1 MKRWACL
8 LALALALPAAAQD
21 KNKDKDKGKKAAEQ
35 KPAPAGPDELI
46 KQAEAKSAGGEHD
59 AAAELLRKAAEMPG
73 APTDVNLRLGR
84 VLEAKGEMD
93 TAIDAY
99 KAASDKLAG
108 PAKGEALGRM
118 AVLQDTRGMGEARA
132 TAEAAHAAD
141 PEGAWPAI
149 AMAHLRAG
157 EGKGDEA
164 VALAQKA
171 AAGGGAA
178 ASVALGHAQEARGDV
193 AAAETAYRA
202 ALEDAQQKV
211 AASVGLARV
220 LRKTG
225 RAGEAE
231 PLLKAA
237 LEAAPGAVNA
247 YKESARV
254 KIALGRASEA
264 MGDAATAAALA
275 ESDPEAKALAV
286 EVAVAKATEYLRT
299 NQADLAIQDLT
310 KLRDENPGLAA
321 ARVGLAKAYVAKRQA
336 DPAVAELREA
346 VKLEAANG
354 EAQFQ
359 LGQVLHL
366 MKRDAAGAVP
376 AYEKALAVDPGNLD
390 YRTALGAALL
400 EAKEYDRAVAELG
413 KVAEAPSY
421 KKADA
426 WLYMGAA
433 HLAAKRYKDAI
444 AALEK
449 ASAAAPDN
457 PQVQG
462 YLAWSYFGLKDAKNF
477 KVYGAKAKALGTKDT
492 QLLAYLTRVE
502 AGEEIK

>member
-1 MKRWACL
+1 MRRWACL
-8 LALALALPAAAQD
+8 LALALAVAVPAAAQD
-21 KNKDKDKGKKAAEQ
+21 KSKDKSKKAAEQ
-35 KPAPAGPDELI
+35 KPAPITIDDLVR
-46 KQAEAKSAGGEHD
+46 QAEEKSAAGEHD
-59 AAAELLRKAAEMPG
+59 AAAELLGKAAGMPAATG
-73 APTDVNLRLGR
+73 DVSLRLGR

-99 KAASDKLAG
+99 KAASDKLTG
-108 PAKGEALGRM
+108 PPKGEALGRM
-118 AVLQDTRGMGEARA
+118 AVLQRVRGMAEAPA
-132 TAEAAHAAD
+132 TAEAAAAAD
-141 PEGAWPAI
+141 PEGPWPAI

-178 ASVALGHAQEARGDV
+178 ASVALGLAQEARGDI
-193 AAAETAYRA
+193 AAAEAAYRA
-202 ALEDAQQKV
+202 ALADPLVKV
-211 AASVGLARV
+211 GASIGLARV

-231 PLLKAA
+231 PLIKAA
-237 LEAAPGAVNA
+237 LDAAPGAVNA

-254 KIALGRASEA
+254 KIALGRAAEA

-275 ESDPEAKALAV
+275 ENDPDAKQLAT
-286 EVAVAKATEYLRT
+286 EVAVAKAVEYLRT

-310 KLRDENPGLAA
+310 KIRDENPELVA
-321 ARVGLAKAYVAKRQA
+321 ARVGLARAHIAKRQA
-336 DPAVAELREA
+336 DPAVAELRKA
-346 VKLEAANG
+346 VELDVTNS
-354 EAQFQ
+354 EAQYQ

-376 AYEKALAVDPGNLD
+376 AYEKALAAEPGNLD

-413 KVAEAPSY
+413 KAAESPAY

-449 ASAAAPDN
+449 AAAVAPDN
-457 PQVQG
+457 AQVEG
-462 YLAWSYFGLKDAKNF
+462 YMAWAYFGLKDAKNF
-477 KVYGAKAKALGTKDT
+477 KAHGAKAKALGHKDAT
-492 QLLAYLTRVE
+492 LMSYLARVE
-502 AGEEIK
+502 KGEEIK